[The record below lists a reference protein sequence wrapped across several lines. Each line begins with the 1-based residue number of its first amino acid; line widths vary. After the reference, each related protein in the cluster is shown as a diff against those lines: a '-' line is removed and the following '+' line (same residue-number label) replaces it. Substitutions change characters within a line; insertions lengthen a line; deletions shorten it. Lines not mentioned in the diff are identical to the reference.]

1 MLNRIAA
8 EKILEVQRLRRTI
21 DIDKLIIKTKSFNPF
36 TVFKND
42 TGRIEVI
49 AEVKKA
55 SPIKGVICSSF
66 NHLEIA
72 KKYELKGAAA
82 VSVISDS
89 KFFDGKADY
98 LREIREEIDLPIL
111 RKDFI
116 IDEIQLYETMEMGA
130 DMVLLIA
137 AMHDY
142 SSLLN
147 LCEISRQI
155 GLEPLLEVHDADEIG
170 IIPDLPINIIGVN
183 NRNLKDFT
191 VDINTSIKLS
201 SLIPDAFIKIS
212 ESGIKTQ
219 QDMILL
225 EQNGFNAVLIG
236 ETLVSS
242 PDPGAKLDELLKY
255 REMKSYDQS

>member
-8 EKILEVQRLRRTI
+8 EKKLEVQRLRKTL
-21 DIDKLIIKTKSFNPF
+21 DMDKLILKTKCFNPF
-36 TVFKND
+36 AIFKND

-55 SPIKGVICSSF
+55 SPVKGVICSSF

-72 KKYELKGAAA
+72 KKYELNGAAA

-142 SSLLN
+142 SSLLS
-147 LCEISRQI
+147 LCERSKQI
-155 GLEPLLEVHDADEIG
+155 GLEPLVEVHDEEIG
-170 IIPDLPINIIGVN
+170 MVIDLPINIIGIN

-191 VDINTSIKLS
+191 VDINTSIKLG
-201 SLIPDAFIKIS
+201 SLIPDSFIKVS

-219 QDMILL
+219 EDILLL

-255 REMKSYDQS
+255 RGRKSHDQS